1 MALPQGSTLA
11 GHPLPRGDTLAL
23 TFILGLLGLLVVITA
38 APRPPAPT
46 AGQRTDTDLA
56 RSAQQRLEE
65 EQKNLQ
71 AEVAALQA
79 DVALAQRLATAR
91 SSSLSDLARD
101 LDRQRTAAG
110 LTPLRG
116 PGVRVVLDDSP
127 RIPPG
132 TADISSRLVQDY
144 QIRDV
149 SSVLWQLGAEAVA
162 INDQRLVFQSAVAGV
177 GNTMLVNGARVVP
190 PYEIRAI
197 GDGARLQAQLTSPGT
212 LYELKTVVERQ
223 GLVFKVER
231 QDNISIP
238 AYRGPLVFRWARV
251 AGP

>member
-1 MALPQGSTLA
+1 MALPQSFTLA
-11 GHPLPRGDTLAL
+11 GHPLPRGDILAL
-23 TFILGLLGLLVVITA
+23 TFILGILGLLVITA
-38 APRPPAPT
+38 APRAPAPT
-46 AGQRTDTDLA
+46 AGQRPDTDLA
-56 RSAQQRLEE
+56 RSVQERLEE
-65 EQKNLQ
+65 EQKSLQ

-79 DVALAQRLATAR
+79 DVALAQRLTTAR
-91 SSSLSDLARD
+91 SSSLSELARE

-110 LTPLRG
+110 LTALRG

-132 TADISSRLVQDY
+132 AADISSRLVQDY

-149 SSVLWQLGAEAVA
+149 ASVLWQLGAEAVA

-197 GDGARLQAQLTSPGT
+197 GDGPRLQGQLTSRDT
-212 LYELKTVVERQ
+212 LYELKAIVERQ
-223 GLVFKVER
+223 GLVFRVER
-231 QDNISIP
+231 LDNVAIP
-238 AYRGPLVFRWARV
+238 AYRGAVLFRWARV

>member
-1 MALPQGSTLA
+1 MAVPQSFTLA
-11 GHPLPRGDTLAL
+11 GHPLPRGDILAL
-23 TFILGLLGLLVVITA
+23 TFILGLLGLLVVIA
-38 APRPPAPT
+38 GAPRAPVPA
-46 AGQRTDTDLA
+46 AGQRLDSDLA
-56 RSAQQRLEE
+56 RGAQERLEQ
-65 EQKNLQ
+65 EQKALQ
-71 AEVAALQA
+71 ADVAALQA

-91 SSSLSDLARD
+91 SSSLGDLARD
-101 LDRQRTAAG
+101 LDRQRSAAG

-132 TADISSRLVQDY
+132 AADISSRLVQDY

-149 SSVLWQLGAEAVA
+149 ASVLWQLGAEAVA

-177 GNTMLVNGARVVP
+177 GNTMLVNGARVAP

-197 GDGARLQAQLTSPGT
+197 GDGTRLQAQLTSPGT
-212 LYELKTVVERQ
+212 LYELKTVAERQ
-223 GLVFKVER
+223 GLVFRVER
-231 QDNISIP
+231 LDNVALP